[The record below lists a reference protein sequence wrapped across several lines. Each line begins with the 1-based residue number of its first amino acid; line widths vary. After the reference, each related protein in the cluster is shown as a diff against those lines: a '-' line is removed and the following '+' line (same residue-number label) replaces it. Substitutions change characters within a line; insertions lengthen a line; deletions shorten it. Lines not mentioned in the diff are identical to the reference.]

1 MPKRNE
7 GKLLKA
13 KSRLVPDIMVAAT
26 ECRTES
32 FHPWKSLCKE

>member
-13 KSRLVPDIMVAAT
+13 KSRLVPDMVAAT